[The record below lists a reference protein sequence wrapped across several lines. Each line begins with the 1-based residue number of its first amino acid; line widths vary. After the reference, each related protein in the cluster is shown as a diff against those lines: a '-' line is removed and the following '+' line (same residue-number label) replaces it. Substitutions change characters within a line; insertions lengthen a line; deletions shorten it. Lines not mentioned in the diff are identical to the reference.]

1 MLTKRTNGAAGS
13 PRLSKA
19 IASIA
24 GSAID
29 RRSFLKRSGLAAGG
43 IAAASVPL
51 GMVKQA
57 EAASTATGDIKIVK
71 SVCTHCATGC
81 TVMAEVQNGVW
92 IGQEPG
98 WDSPINLG
106 AHCAKGASIREHA
119 HGERRLKHPTQ
130 RSEEHTS
137 ELQSLMR
144 IS

>member
-1 MLTKRTNGAAGS
+1 MLTKRTNGAAGA

-29 RRSFLKRSGLAAGG
+29 RRAFLKRSGLAAGG
-43 IAAASVPL
+43 IAAASIPL
-51 GMVKQA
+51 GMVKKA
-57 EAASTATGDIKIVK
+57 EAASATTGNVEIIK
-71 SVCTHCATGC
+71 SVCTHCAVGC

-98 WDSPINLG
+98 WDSPINMG

-119 HGERRLKHPTQ
+119 HGERRLKHPTKQ
-130 RSEEHTS
+130 IGRAHV
-137 ELQSLMR
+137 
-144 IS
+144 